1 MYHVTTGQFYV
12 MMSPQEVLQGQRN
25 IAPRTGFTTPK
36 VEGARSGRDDRR
48 RATHNEGNT
57 HLCAFTKELLR
68 QGGFCGSYGRSAK
81 CSVSFELFI

>member
-1 MYHVTTGQFYV
+1 LYHATTGQFYV

-57 HLCAFTKELLR
+57 
-68 QGGFCGSYGRSAK
+68 
-81 CSVSFELFI
+81 